1 MTEIATEGD
10 LDRLQ
15 IEIATVAGVEGG
27 RGTEVEGTP
36 GARGPHRD
44 HHPQVSTKT
53 FCPIDGSF
61 LSCCTFYTPRYEK
74 VQFDKN
80 DRSVKV
86 PMVFQ

>member
-1 MTEIATEGD
+1 MTEIATGGG

-44 HHPQVSTKT
+44 HPPQASTKK
-53 FCPIDGSF
+53 FYPMDGSF
-61 LSCCTFYTPRYEK
+61 ISCSTFYTPR
-74 VQFDKN
+74 
-80 DRSVKV
+80 
-86 PMVFQ
+86 